1 MRAPDGRSENPLDR
15 CRSYLFVP
23 GSRLDRFDKA
33 RQSGADAIIID
44 LEDAVAP
51 SAKDAARTAVS
62 ALLRQRPSEA
72 PRILV
77 RINGCG
83 TRAGLQDCL
92 ALIDP
97 ACKWDAIL
105 VPKVDGPGDIQR
117 IADLAREARCS
128 GGLGALIETTTGVE
142 DVVAIAAASPRLKF
156 LMIGG
161 ADLAAELRVA
171 VASPL
176 LDHARA
182 RLVYAAACY
191 GLGAL
196 EMPWLDLD
204 DIDGYR
210 ADLERSFA
218 LGFTA
223 RAAIHPRQIE
233 AIHAA
238 LTPGV
243 NDVAWARRVVTAF
256 EQADGG
262 AFSLDGK
269 LVEQPVVER
278 CRRIIM
284 LADAAEH
291 LNEERS
297 I

>member
-33 RQSGADAIIID
+33 LRSGADAIILD

-51 SAKDAARTAVS
+51 GDKDAARTAVS
-62 ALLRQRPSEA
+62 AFLRQRPSEA

-83 TRAGLQDCL
+83 TRTGLQDCL

-97 ACKWDAIL
+97 ACKWDAML

-117 IADLAREARCS
+117 IADLAQEARCS
-128 GGLGALIETTTGVE
+128 GGLGALIETVAGVE
-142 DVVAIAAASPRLKF
+142 EVMAIAASPRLMF

-161 ADLAAELRVA
+161 ADLAAELHVA

-182 RLVYAAACY
+182 RLVYAAASY

-204 DIDGYR
+204 DMDGYR

-223 RAAIHPRQIE
+223 RTAIHPRQID

-256 EQADGG
+256 ERAEGG
-262 AFSLDGK
+262 AFALDGK

-284 LADAAEH
+284 LAEAAEH
-291 LNEERS
+291 RNEERS